1 MYRVILI
8 DDEPLILTGI
18 ASLICWEDYDCAI
31 VGKATNG
38 QTAIELILETKPD
51 IVITDIRMPVMNGLE
66 VIEACKERNLEFAF
80 ICLTNLE
87 DFQLAKQALHLGAID
102 YLVKLDLKPQELIQA
117 LDRAKEHCS
126 RMESHHNKELYNLLL
141 EDNKKQLEHNY
152 FSQLILN
159 PPETDFPVNPEI
171 AASYPYAYLILF
183 QMKPEEILFG
193 QTENYDF
200 PFISNQ
206 LQDVVSGI
214 GARYFSGH
222 AILEPQKDTRLMVVC
237 PKAESGNE
245 KSLADFC
252 AKVNMALS
260 TYFALT
266 ALFGISLKKTDLSQ
280 LPQAFAEAR
289 SALDH
294 CYYNSAS
301 RVTFYR
307 EHGTCPGQTEE
318 REFNINFL
326 KKSMSAAVQENDS
339 QALRKIFQELT
350 ELFAQYK
357 PNKPQALSA
366 CINIYAYLR
375 DQLQNDIAESTEFPY
390 SINIAE
396 QLARLGSLDDIL
408 VWLDSFREKVCALLA
423 DRRERRS
430 DKLVYLAKRYI
441 HDHYKEKLTLSDIAN
456 YLKISS
462 GHLSSTF
469 SRYMNQTVSDYI
481 AEVKIEQAK
490 ELIESGQYLIYEI
503 ADQLGFESAYYFSK
517 VFKKVTGMSPKSYKY
532 QQSLK
537 RSDSPKGDLSDEQKS
552 DSSDD

>member
-1 MYRVILI
+1 MS
-8 DDEPLILTGI
+8 GI
-18 ASLICWEDYDCAI
+18 A
-31 VGKATNG
+31 
-38 QTAIELILETKPD
+38 
-51 IVITDIRMPVMNGLE
+51 
-66 VIEACKERNLEFAF
+66 
-80 ICLTNLE
+80 
-87 DFQLAKQALHLGAID
+87 
-102 YLVKLDLKPQELIQA
+102 
-117 LDRAKEHCS
+117 
-126 RMESHHNKELYNLLL
+126 
-141 EDNKKQLEHNY
+141 
-152 FSQLILN
+152 
-159 PPETDFPVNPEI
+159 
-171 AASYPYAYLILF
+171 
-183 QMKPEEILFG
+183 
-193 QTENYDF
+193 
-200 PFISNQ
+200 
-206 LQDVVSGI
+206 
-214 GARYFSGH
+214 ARYFLNR
-222 AILEPQKDTRLMVVC
+222 AILEPKKDTRLMVVS
-237 PKAESGNE
+237 PKPESDNE

-266 ALFGISLKKTDLSQ
+266 ALFGVSQKKTELSQ
-280 LPQAFAEAR
+280 LPQALSEAR

-294 CYYNSAS
+294 CYYSSSSRMVFFKKQGMAQHSA
-301 RVTFYR
+301 
-307 EHGTCPGQTEE
+307 E

-326 KKSMSAAVQENDS
+326 KKAMSLAVQENDS
-339 QALRKIFQELT
+339 QTLRDIFKELT

-366 CINIYAYLR
+366 CINVYTYLR
-375 DQLQNDIAESTEFPY
+375 DLLQNDISESDEFPY

-396 QLARLGSLDDIL
+396 QLAQLGSLDDIL
-408 VWLDSFREKVCALLA
+408 VWLDSFCEKVCALLT

-481 AEVKIEQAK
+481 AEVKIQQAK

-517 VFKKVTGMSPKSYKY
+517 VFKKVTGMSPKNYKY
-532 QQSLK
+532 QQSLE
-537 RSDSPKGDLSDEQKS
+537 RSDLPKGDLSDEQKS